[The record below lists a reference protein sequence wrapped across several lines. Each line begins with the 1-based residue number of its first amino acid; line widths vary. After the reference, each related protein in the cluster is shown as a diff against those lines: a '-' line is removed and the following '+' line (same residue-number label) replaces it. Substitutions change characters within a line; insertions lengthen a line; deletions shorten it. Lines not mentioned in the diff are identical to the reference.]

1 MMATLAAVAQTLML
15 LLPLRLP
22 PVLLRVLMAK
32 VKLASNLISCSR
44 QGLELSQFR
53 HLLSELRGVFY

>member
-15 LLPLRLP
+15 LLPLLLP
-22 PVLLRVLMAK
+22 PVLLRVLMAI
-32 VKLASNLISCSR
+32 VKLASNLTSCSR
-44 QGLELSQFR
+44 PGLELSQFR